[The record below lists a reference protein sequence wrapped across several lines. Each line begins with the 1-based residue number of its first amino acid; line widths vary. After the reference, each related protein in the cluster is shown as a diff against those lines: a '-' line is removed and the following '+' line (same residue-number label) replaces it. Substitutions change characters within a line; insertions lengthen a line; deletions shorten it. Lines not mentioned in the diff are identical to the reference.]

1 MHKLCRKW
9 DLLGNNEVSKWR
21 VRVHLLIIKR
31 MALVSPRS
39 CWRVPLFFT
48 VEILRERRVFSQER
62 SNRPQGRRRKKEEKE
77 LQNGLYIRLREKEIE
92 GKVLLSLVVKHSFGF
107 WNLKL
112 LDCCFSWMITFHT
125 MNCVSLLV
133 DYMWDDYLLLNDVL
147 GCE

>member
-1 MHKLCRKW
+1 MESAFILHNRDTKGKKSILSRKEQPAI
-9 DLLGNNEVSKWR
+9 GE
-21 VRVHLLIIKR
+21 
-31 MALVSPRS
+31 
-39 CWRVPLFFT
+39 
-48 VEILRERRVFSQER
+48 E
-62 SNRPQGRRRKKEEKE
+62 KKE
-77 LQNGLYIRLREKEIE
+77 GREGALEWVVHTAKREGIE